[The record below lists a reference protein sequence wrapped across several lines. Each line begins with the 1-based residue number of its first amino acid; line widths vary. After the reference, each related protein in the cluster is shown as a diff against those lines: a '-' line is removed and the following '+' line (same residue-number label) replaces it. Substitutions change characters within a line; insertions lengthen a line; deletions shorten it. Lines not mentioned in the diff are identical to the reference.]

1 MQLFGF
7 EIKRKKEQ
15 DLPSVI
21 PPSPVESGATVINTG
36 VNAGGY
42 YGAVL
47 DIEGTIKTENDLIRR
62 YREVSQ
68 YSDCDGA
75 IEDIVNEAIVADED
89 RRCIE
94 IKLDDVKVSSNIKN
108 KIKEEFD
115 NILRTLKFDERA
127 HEIFRTW
134 YIDGRLYYQILIDEN
149 NVKGG
154 IVELRYIDPRK
165 IRRIKNIKK
174 EKTPQGVEVVKEI
187 DEYYLYNDK
196 GITEQ
201 STNGVKLALD
211 SIVYAPS
218 GYVDQ
223 NTGMMMSYLHKAIK
237 PVNQLKMIEDALV
250 IYRISRAPER
260 RIFYVDVGNLPKLK
274 AEQYVSDIMNKFRN
288 KIVYDAT
295 TGETRDDRR
304 HLSMM
309 EDFWMP
315 RREGGKGTEIT
326 TLPGGQ
332 NLGEIQDIEYFQG
345 KLYHALNVPVSRL
358 QPQQGF
364 SIGRSQEISR
374 DEVKFN
380 KFIVRL
386 RKKFSV
392 LFSEA
397 LRVQL
402 IAKNIISADEWEDIR
417 YRLKYDYLEDNH
429 FSELKDQEILMQ
441 RLNSLQTVD
450 PFVGKYYSQA
460 WVKKNILRQD
470 DEELEQIASEIEDE
484 RELQMAQAEQQGQL
498 QVAMQ
503 QPMMD
508 AQAAQQQEAPQDE
521 PAPDQQDA
529 GTDEQQDEEQSK
541 GKVTK
546 LKTGTWPN

>member
-7 EIKRKKEQ
+7 EIKRKQGQE
-15 DLPSVI
+15 LPSVV
-21 PPSPVESGATVINTG
+21 PPSPIETGSTVVNTG

-42 YGAVL
+42 YGMVMDL
-47 DIEGTIKTENDLIRR
+47 EGTIKNENDLIRR

-75 IEDIVNEAIVADED
+75 IEDIVNEAIVADES
-89 RRCIE
+89 RRSVELELDELKISAS
-94 IKLDDVKVSSNIKN
+94 IKT

-115 NILRTLKFDERA
+115 NVLRILKFDERA

-149 NVKGG
+149 NIKQG

-174 EKTPQGVEVVKEI
+174 ERNKQGVDVVKEI
-187 DEYYLYNDK
+187 EEYYLYNDK

-201 STNGVKLALD
+201 TTQGVKLALD
-211 SIVYAPS
+211 SVVYAPS

-237 PVNQLKMIEDALV
+237 PVNQLKMIEDSLV

-260 RIFYVDVGNLPKLK
+260 RIFYIDVGNLPKLK
-274 AEQYVSDIMNKFRN
+274 AEQYVTDIMNKFRN

-332 NLGEIQDIEYFQG
+332 NLGEIQDIEYFQQ
-345 KLYHALNVPVSRL
+345 KLYHALNVPISRL

-392 LFSEA
+392 MFSNA

-402 IAKNIISADEWEDIR
+402 IAKGIIRADEWEDIR
-417 YRLKYDYLEDNH
+417 PFLKYDYLEDNH
-429 FSELKDQEILMQ
+429 FSELKDSEILMQ
-441 RLNSLQTVD
+441 RIQSLQALD
-450 PFVGKYYSQA
+450 PFVGKYYSQT
-460 WVKKNILRQD
+460 WVRKNILRLDED
-470 DEELEQIASEIEDE
+470 DIEQIEKEIADE
-484 RELQMAQAEQQGQL
+484 QELQLGQAEKAGMLDGAQQAATQNYMM
-498 QVAMQ
+498 QNTEQPEEQEQ
-503 QPMMD
+503 QP
-508 AQAAQQQEAPQDE
+508 QE
-521 PAPDQQDA
+521 
-529 GTDEQQDEEQSK
+529 EQQAPEEEQPVQTA
-541 GKVTK
+541 KVK
-546 LKTGTWPN
+546 QLKTGTWPN

>member
-7 EIKRKKEQ
+7 EIKRKQGQE
-15 DLPSVI
+15 LPSVV
-21 PPSPVESGATVINTG
+21 PPSPIETGSTVVNTG

-42 YGAVL
+42 YGMVMDL
-47 DIEGTIKTENDLIRR
+47 EGTIKNENDLIRR

-89 RRCIE
+89 RRSVE
-94 IKLDDVKVSSNIKN
+94 LELDELKVSASIKT

-115 NILRTLKFDERA
+115 NVLRILKFDERA
-127 HEIFRTW
+127 HELFRSW
-134 YIDGRLYYQILIDEN
+134 YIDGRLYYQILIDEEN
-149 NVKGG
+149 IKQG

-174 EKTPQGVEVVKEI
+174 ERNKQGVDVVKEI
-187 DEYYLYNDK
+187 EEYYLYNDK

-201 STNGVKLALD
+201 TTQGVKLALD
-211 SIVYAPS
+211 SVVYAPS

-237 PVNQLKMIEDALV
+237 PVNQLKMIEDSLV

-260 RIFYVDVGNLPKLK
+260 RIFYIDVGNLPKLK
-274 AEQYVSDIMNKFRN
+274 AEQYVTDIMNKFRN

-332 NLGEIQDIEYFQG
+332 NLGEIQDIEYFQQ
-345 KLYHALNVPVSRL
+345 KLYHALNVPISRL

-392 LFSEA
+392 MFSNA

-402 IAKNIISADEWEDIR
+402 IAKGIIRADEWEDIR
-417 YRLKYDYLEDNH
+417 PFLKYDYLEDNH
-429 FSELKDQEILMQ
+429 FSELKDSEILMQ
-441 RLNSLQTVD
+441 RIQSLQALD
-450 PFVGKYYSQA
+450 PYVGKYYSQT
-460 WVKKNILRQD
+460 WVRKNILRLDED
-470 DEELEQIASEIEDE
+470 DIEQIEKEIADE
-484 RELQMAQAEQQGQL
+484 QEIQLGQAEKAGMLDGAQQAATQNYMM
-498 QVAMQ
+498 QNTEQPEEQEQ
-503 QPMMD
+503 QP
-508 AQAAQQQEAPQDE
+508 QE
-521 PAPDQQDA
+521 
-529 GTDEQQDEEQSK
+529 EQQAPEEEQPVQTA
-541 GKVTK
+541 KVK
-546 LKTGTWPN
+546 QLKTGTWPN

>member
-7 EIKRKKEQ
+7 EIKRKQGQE
-15 DLPSVI
+15 LPSVV
-21 PPSPVESGATVINTG
+21 PPSPIETGSTVVNTG
-36 VNAGGY
+36 VNAGGH
-42 YGAVL
+42 YGMVMDL
-47 DIEGTIKTENDLIRR
+47 EGTIKNENDLIRR

-75 IEDIVNEAIVADED
+75 IEDIVNEAIVADES
-89 RRCIE
+89 RRSVE
-94 IKLDDVKVSSNIKN
+94 LKLDELKVSASIKS

-115 NILRTLKFDERA
+115 NVLRILKFDERA
-127 HEIFRTW
+127 HELFRSW

-149 NVKGG
+149 NIKQG

-174 EKTPQGVEVVKEI
+174 ERNKQGVDVVKEI
-187 DEYYLYNDK
+187 EEYYLYNDK

-201 STNGVKLALD
+201 TTQGVKLALD
-211 SIVYAPS
+211 SVVYAPS

-237 PVNQLKMIEDALV
+237 PVNQLKMIEDSLV

-260 RIFYVDVGNLPKLK
+260 RIFYIDVGNLPKLK
-274 AEQYVSDIMNKFRN
+274 AEQYVTDIMNKFRN

-345 KLYHALNVPVSRL
+345 KLYHALNVPISRL

-392 LFSEA
+392 LFSNA

-402 IAKNIISADEWEDIR
+402 IAKGVIRADEWDEIR
-417 YRLKYDYLEDNH
+417 PFLKYDYLEDNH
-429 FSELKDQEILMQ
+429 FSELKDSEILMQ
-441 RLNSLQTVD
+441 RIQSLQALD
-450 PFVGKYYSQA
+450 PYVGKYYSQT
-460 WVKKNILRQD
+460 WVRKNILRL
-470 DEELEQIASEIEDE
+470 DEDEIEQIEKEISDE
-484 RELQMAQAEQQGQL
+484 QEIQLGQAEKAGMLDGAQQAATQNYMAQNTEQPEEQEQQPQE
-498 QVAMQ
+498 
-503 QPMMD
+503 D
-508 AQAAQQQEAPQDE
+508 DQA
-521 PAPDQQDA
+521 
-529 GTDEQQDEEQSK
+529 TEEQPVQRESA
-541 GKVTK
+541 KVK
-546 LKTGTWPN
+546 QLKTGTWPN

>member
-7 EIKRKKEQ
+7 EIKRKQGQE
-15 DLPSVI
+15 LPSVV
-21 PPSPVESGATVINTG
+21 PPSPIETGSTVVNTG

-42 YGAVL
+42 YGMVMDL
-47 DIEGTIKTENDLIRR
+47 EGTIKNENDLIRR

-89 RRCIE
+89 RRSVE
-94 IKLDDVKVSSNIKN
+94 LELDELKVSASIKT

-115 NILRTLKFDERA
+115 NVLRILKFDERA

-149 NVKGG
+149 NIKQG

-174 EKTPQGVEVVKEI
+174 ERNKQGVDVVKEI
-187 DEYYLYNDK
+187 EEYYLYNDK

-201 STNGVKLALD
+201 TTQGVKLALD
-211 SIVYAPS
+211 SVVYCPS

-237 PVNQLKMIEDALV
+237 PVNQLKMIEDSLV

-260 RIFYVDVGNLPKLK
+260 RIFYIDVGNLPKLK
-274 AEQYVSDIMNKFRN
+274 AEQYVTDIMNKFRN

-332 NLGEIQDIEYFQG
+332 NLGEIQDIEYFQQ
-345 KLYHALNVPVSRL
+345 KLYHALNVPISRL

-392 LFSEA
+392 MFSNA

-402 IAKNIISADEWEDIR
+402 IAKGIIRADEWEDIR
-417 YRLKYDYLEDNH
+417 PFLKYDYLEDNH
-429 FSELKDQEILMQ
+429 FSELKDSEILMQ
-441 RLNSLQTVD
+441 RIQSLQALD
-450 PFVGKYYSQA
+450 PYVGKYYSQT
-460 WVKKNILRQD
+460 WVRKNILRLDED
-470 DEELEQIASEIEDE
+470 DIEQIEKEIADE
-484 RELQMAQAEQQGQL
+484 QELQLGQAEKAGMLDGAQQAATQNYMM
-498 QVAMQ
+498 QNTEQPEEQEQ
-503 QPMMD
+503 QP
-508 AQAAQQQEAPQDE
+508 QE
-521 PAPDQQDA
+521 
-529 GTDEQQDEEQSK
+529 EQQAPEEEQPVQTA
-541 GKVTK
+541 KVK
-546 LKTGTWPN
+546 QLKTGTWPN